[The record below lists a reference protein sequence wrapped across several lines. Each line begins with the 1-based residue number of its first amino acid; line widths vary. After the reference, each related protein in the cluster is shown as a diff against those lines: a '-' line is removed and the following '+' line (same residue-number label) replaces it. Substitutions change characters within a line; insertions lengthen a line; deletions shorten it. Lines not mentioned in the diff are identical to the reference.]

1 MTGRLKDQR
10 DVAMVTVLFVGAVLT
25 AVTSAAAFL
34 SVRELRSGLGER
46 RGAQA
51 LSIAETG
58 INRFLIDVRGGSLD
72 WGQLKLAGCPNPITL
87 AGNLGGGSFT
97 AKLTIYDPTQ
107 PPANRLGGNAATAP
121 CTTRITARPPRG
133 AAQTCPLY
141 TSSCFAITSTGTI
154 TSGGTTVATRVV
166 QELVTIGDS
175 GLPIGLS
182 SDFVSAGGTPNA
194 NNISV
199 LSRNDV
205 QGREKLSFTGND
217 AYYLQSDFYAGSP
230 ATPIPGAAHAV
241 GSVYVKNAPVHP
253 PNANCTASGEYAW
266 DGSGLGG
273 TNTAVCVGGN
283 APTSK
288 FTLQDFNNLAPEP
301 VISEQDYAALRAT
314 AQRTGLYCGPNLSTC
329 TKGGA
334 PHTLTGNIK
343 ASDIAGLP
351 TDFVA
356 FFDFPAPYSSG
367 NSPNWDAVVN
377 AAPTTCSDGT
387 PYPQVTLVVRNG
399 DLALT
404 SGSSVTGIIL
414 VPDGTVKLGGNYTV
428 HGTIL
433 SRESSLQGT
442 GTVALSDCWVAHLP
456 GPALEATRL
465 RYGELDR

>member
-1 MTGRLKDQR
+1 MTGRLGDQR
-10 DVAMVTVLFVGAVLT
+10 GVAMVTVLFVGAVLT

-58 INRFLIDVRGGSLD
+58 IDRFLIDVRGGSLD
-72 WGQLKLAGCPNPITL
+72 WGEIKLAGCPTPITL
-87 AGNLGGGSFT
+87 SGDLGGGSFI

-107 PPANRLGGNAATAP
+107 PAANRLGGNAAAPP
-121 CTTRITARPPRG
+121 CTTRVTARPPRG
-133 AAQTCPLY
+133 TAQSCPLY

-154 TSGGTTVATRVV
+154 TSGGVVVAKRVV
-166 QELVTIGDS
+166 QELVQVGAS
-175 GLPIGLS
+175 GLPFGLS

-194 NNISV
+194 NNISL

-205 QGREKLSFTGND
+205 QGREKLIFTGND
-217 AYYLQSDFYAGSP
+217 AYYLQSDFYAWAP
-230 ATPIPGAAHAV
+230 ATPIPAGAHAV
-241 GSVYVKNAPVHP
+241 GSVYVKNASEHP

-266 DGSGLGG
+266 DGSGLGDV
-273 TNTAVCVGGN
+273 NTAVCAGGN

-288 FTLQDFNNLAPEP
+288 FTEQDFNTLAPESA
-301 VISEQDYAALRAT
+301 ITEQEYASVKAT
-314 AQRTGLYCGPNLSTC
+314 AQREGLYCGPTLSTC
-329 TKGGA
+329 TKNGVA
-334 PHTLTGNIK
+334 HTLTGNIK
-343 ASDIAGLP
+343 ASDIDGLP

-356 FFDFPAPYSSG
+356 FFDFSAPYSSG
-367 NSPNWDAVVN
+367 NSVNWDAVVN

-404 SGSSVTGIIL
+404 SGASVTGFVL

-433 SRESSLQGT
+433 SKETSLQGT
-442 GTVALSDCWVAHLP
+442 GTVALSDCWVAHMP
-456 GPALEATRL
+456 GPTLEVQRI
-465 RYGELDR
+465 RFGELDR